1 MRITTNQSSG
11 TEQPSAGT
19 APAMR
24 PEPGT
29 AAEAFQPITSSVG
42 LDLVRAV
49 SEASRAVS
57 ALGEVSD
64 RDVSVSALTAV
75 ECTGSTPA
83 GALFAAADVLRC
95 GETLTVHGLLW
106 ARVPG
111 PSDRDPWHWRVTLL
125 VSALDPE
132 FGEADAPAHQAEPST
147 CRVALYLDAD
157 AEMPEGALTAIQREA
172 LTPAGALRRAAET
185 VRECA
190 ALEVEGLIWARV
202 AARHPG
208 AWEYRLTV
216 LATSTPSKYGE
227 QGRPT
232 YFSEE
237 QW

>member
-1 MRITTNQSSG
+1 MTNTTNQSKVAEPPAG
-11 TEQPSAGT
+11 ITPALRPGPDSAV
-19 APAMR
+19 
-24 PEPGT
+24 
-29 AAEAFQPITSSVG
+29 EAFQPITSSVG

-49 SEASRAVS
+49 GDASRAVS
-57 ALGEVSD
+57 LLAEVPD

-83 GALFAAADVLRC
+83 GALFAAADVLRH
-95 GETLTVHGLLW
+95 GDTLTVHGLLW

-111 PSDRDPWHWRVTLL
+111 PSDREPWNWRVTVL
-125 VSALDPE
+125 VSTLDPE
-132 FGEADAPAHQAEPST
+132 LGEADAPAHQAEPST

-172 LTPAGALRRAAET
+172 LTPTGALQRAAET

-202 AARHPG
+202 PARHRG

-216 LATSTPSKYGE
+216 LATSTPMKHG
-227 QGRPT
+227 QNGRPT

-237 QW
+237 AW